1 LARFIEE
8 FQDGERIFTPED
20 FPALREKLEGQ
31 DVRSINVRYDF
42 VGQEALLKL
51 ASDYSH
57 LAEVSMP
64 TVTAGS
70 SARRQLNIPE
80 RVGQCWLGGR
90 STSVQ
95 MDLPRMIEQRVAS
108 IVDAPLPATSS
119 TVTPPPPAVAAP
131 VEEKPEVTSRPP
143 VSVQRATTRS
153 HVIVSGDT
161 LSKLALKYQVDV
173 KTLMKA
179 NGLTSDLIRLG
190 ETLKIPAQ

>member
-1 LARFIEE
+1 
-8 FQDGERIFTPED
+8 
-20 FPALREKLEGQ
+20 
-31 DVRSINVRYDF
+31 
-42 VGQEALLKL
+42 
-51 ASDYSH
+51 
-57 LAEVSMP
+57 
-64 TVTAGS
+64 
-70 SARRQLNIPE
+70 
-80 RVGQCWLGGR
+80 
-90 STSVQ
+90 